1 MNIPVSNPAPDS
13 SFLREDMLGRGT
25 IIVIDERN
33 LVAEC
38 LARCV
43 RTQRP
48 RNRVMSYTSVLDCVT
63 SAGDEHDEVLVLFS
77 IGSNSASGE
86 VFLDALEKLAESFP
100 GTPIVVI
107 ADSEDATQILQS
119 LDCGVRGYIPTSASM
134 DVALEAMTLVE
145 VGGTF
150 IPASSLTSSRKSI
163 LNRPEGRAFALNETF
178 TARQAAVIDA
188 LRQGKANKI
197 IAYELNMRESTVK
210 VHVRNIMKKLRA
222 KNRTEVAY
230 IANSHINASM

>member
-1 MNIPVSNPAPDS
+1 MSIPGTGPAPNA
-13 SFLREDMLGRGT
+13 SFLSEGVLGRGT

-43 RTQRP
+43 KAQRP
-48 RNRVMSYTSVLDCVT
+48 RNRVVNYTSILDCVT
-63 SAGDEHDEVLVLFS
+63 SADDEHDEVLILFS
-77 IGSNSASGE
+77 IGSSAAAGE
-86 VFLDALEKLAESFP
+86 VFLEALEKLVDAFP
-100 GTPIVVI
+100 GTPIVLL
-107 ADSEDATQILQS
+107 ADSEDAGQILQS
-119 LDCGVRGYIPTSASM
+119 LDCGVRGYIPTSASL
-134 DVALEAMTLVE
+134 DVALEAMNLVE

-163 LNRPEGRAFALNETF
+163 LNRPDARAFGLNETF

-230 IANSHINASM
+230 IANSRLNA